1 MYKLQQYYKKEMESN
16 SSTES
21 CSLLIKLINAEV
33 EKLRDV
39 SNDEIR
45 RRSLALKINSGSD
58 PRGSTIYSFA
68 YLKEIVRRYL
78 GVTLYDTQ
86 LLGGLLL
93 TKGTIIEMKTGEGKS
108 LVATLPSYFK
118 ALEKK
123 GVHIITVNEY
133 LAERDWRKMREL
145 YNMLGIKVGLI
156 KDEMELE
163 EKQFNYNCD
172 ITYLTN
178 TSLGFDYLRDNL
190 ATRISQIVQRPF
202 HFAVVD
208 EVDSVLIDEALT
220 PLIISGSGDVIND
233 EKYTQAAFLV
243 QYLTINEHFIV
254 NQKRKTASLTEIG
267 IQTCETLLAVS
278 NLYDVTNPWIPYIL
292 NAIRAKVF
300 YIKNKNYIVQNN
312 KVLIIDEF
320 TGRILYGR
328 QWSQGLQQAI
338 QAKESLRISPIT
350 QTYASITYQN
360 LFLLYPQ
367 LSGMTGTAKT
377 AELELEKIYQLQVNV
392 LPTARK
398 LQRVDLKDLV
408 FLDEFTKW
416 LAIVRVCQSNY
427 RVGRPVLVGTTT
439 VENSQ
444 LLSTLLKKS
453 NVNHKLLNAKA
464 INAKF
469 EAEIISQAGLPQSV
483 TIATNMAGRGADII
497 LGGSN
502 KTLAQNKIKSLFYS
516 KSTDPRFKKYQ
527 KKVRNKFINKAYKFN
542 SLLFLF
548 VDFTNDLNY
557 LQVLDPVFSSLLK
570 KFEVNL
576 IQYYLQKYDA
586 ITKLSARLVKLR
598 GGLFVIGTERHDS
611 IRIDN
616 QLRGRAGRQGD
627 KGLSRFVLSLDDK
640 LLKIFGG
647 TTLQNIM
654 QMGFGAEDDK
664 YNIIQLESTA
674 LTKNINKIQRKVEDF
689 SYDSRNQLFKYDEI
703 INSQR
708 EAIFSER
715 KKFLYG
721 INVKDRLLEYSYDI
735 FNDLARDLFLN
746 PKSSVLLKLE
756 GTVLSKLFYA
766 NPLKVEWLLRN
777 KTLNFDLFQESFNSF
792 LWQGYE
798 VKEAE
803 IEIFLPGTI
812 RRLEKTIILNN
823 IDVSWKTHLQK
834 MDSLKECVGWR
845 GYGQKDP
852 IIEYK
857 NESYDLFLWTI
868 NEIRQGVTDQ
878 IYNFELK

>member
-1 MYKLQQYYKKEMESN
+1 MESN

>member
-1 MYKLQQYYKKEMESN
+1 MSIEENTSIDKFVIS
-16 SSTES
+16 
-21 CSLLIKLINAEV
+21 AE
-33 EKLRDV
+33 
-39 SNDEIR
+39 
-45 RRSLALKINSGSD
+45 
-58 PRGSTIYSFA
+58 
-68 YLKEIVRRYL
+68 
-78 GVTLYDTQ
+78 
-86 LLGGLLL
+86 
-93 TKGTIIEMKTGEGKS
+93 IIEYLE
-108 LVATLPSYFK
+108 VNIHFK
-118 ALEKK
+118 VDEKK
-123 GVHIITVNEY
+123 KNIILTEQGTAQIEKI
-133 LAERDWRKMREL
+133 LS
-145 YNMLGIKVGLI
+145 I
-156 KDEMELE
+156 KDL
-163 EKQFNYNCD
+163 Y
-172 ITYLTN
+172 
-178 TSLGFDYLRDNL
+178 SL
-190 ATRISQIVQRPF
+190 
-202 HFAVVD
+202 
-208 EVDSVLIDEALT
+208 
-220 PLIISGSGDVIND
+220 ND
-233 EKYTQAAFLV
+233 
-243 QYLTINEHFIV
+243 
-254 NQKRKTASLTEIG
+254 
-267 IQTCETLLAVS
+267 
-278 NLYDVTNPWIPYIL
+278 PWIPYIL
-292 NAIRAKVF
+292 NSIRAKVF

-312 KVLIIDEF
+312 KILIIDEF

-338 QAKESLRISPIT
+338 QAKENLRISPIT

-408 FLDEFTKW
+408 FIDEFTKW
-416 LAIVRVCQSNY
+416 LAVVKVCQNNY
-427 RVGRPVLVGTTT
+427 RFGRPVLVGTTT

-453 NVNHKLLNAKA
+453 NINHKLLNAKA

-502 KTLAQNKIKSLFYS
+502 KTLAQNKIKTLYYS
-516 KSTDPRFKKYQ
+516 KSTNTRLKKYR
-527 KKVRNKFINKAYKFN
+527 KKVREKLINKGHKFN

-548 VDFTNDLNY
+548 VDFTEDQDYFKSLN
-557 LQVLDPVFSSLLK
+557 PVFASLLK

-576 IQYYLQKYDA
+576 IQYYLQKYDVMTRLA
-586 ITKLSARLVKLR
+586 ARRVKLR

-627 KGLSRFVLSLDDK
+627 KGLSRFLLSLDDK

-654 QMGFGAEDDK
+654 QMGFGSDDD
-664 YNIIQLESTA
+664 NFDVVQLESTA
-674 LTKNINKIQRKVEDF
+674 LTNNINKIQRKVEDF

-721 INVKDRLLEYSYDI
+721 INVKDRLLEYSYDLI
-735 FNDLARDLFLN
+735 NDLARYYFLN
-746 PKSSVLLKLE
+746 SKNTTSIKIES
-756 GTVLSKLFYA
+756 TILSKLFYS
-766 NPLKVEWLLRN
+766 NPLQLEFLLCN
-777 KTLNFDLFQESFNSF
+777 KNLTFDIFQESFNSF

-798 VKEAE
+798 LKESE

-812 RRLEKTIILNN
+812 RRLEKTILLNN

-868 NEIRQGVTDQ
+868 NEIRQGVTNQ
-878 IYNFELK
+878 IYSFELK

>member
-1 MYKLQQYYKKEMESN
+1 MESYSQQN
-16 SSTES
+16 TSTN
-21 CSLLIKLINAEV
+21 LINLINAKVNDIQGWSNDDIKDESL
-33 EKLRDV
+33 KLRNIQGDQRII
-39 SNDEIR
+39 D
-45 RRSLALKINSGSD
+45 
-58 PRGSTIYSFA
+58 SFA
-68 YLKEIVRRYL
+68 YLKEMARRYL

-118 ALEKK
+118 ALDKK

-133 LAERDWRKMREL
+133 LAERDWRKMRGL
-145 YNMLGIKVGLI
+145 YNLLGLKVGLI
-156 KDEMELE
+156 KDEMELV

-178 TSLGFDYLRDNL
+178 SSLGFDYLRDNL
-190 ATRISQIVQRPF
+190 ATKTSEIVQRSF
-202 HFAVVD
+202 YFGVVD
-208 EVDSVLIDEALT
+208 EVDSILIDEALT
-220 PLIISGSGDVIND
+220 PLIISGSGDTIND
-233 EKYTQAAFLV
+233 EKYVQAAFLV
-243 QYLTINEHFIV
+243 QYLKINEHFII
-254 NQKRKTASLTEIG
+254 NQKKKNCVLTEQG
-267 IQTCETLLAVS
+267 IKTCEILLNID
-278 NLYDVTNPWIPYIL
+278 NLYDTTNVWIPYIL

-300 YIKNKNYIVQNN
+300 YIKNKNYIVQ
-312 KVLIIDEF
+312 KKQILIIDEF

-338 QAKESLRISPIT
+338 QAKESLKISAIT

-408 FLDEFTKW
+408 FIDEFTKW
-416 LAIVRVCQSNY
+416 LAIVKVCQENY
-427 RVGRPVLVGTTT
+427 MLGRPILVGTST

-444 LLSTLLKKS
+444 LLSTLLQKAQI
-453 NVNHKLLNAKA
+453 NHKLLNAKA

-497 LGGSN
+497 LGGN
-502 KTLAQNKIKSLFYS
+502 TQNLAQNKVKRLYYSTSKATALTTYKKKIRLSLL
-516 KSTDPRFKKYQ
+516 Q
-527 KKVRNKFINKAYKFN
+527 KKQKFN
-542 SLLFLF
+542 LLLFLF
-548 VDFTNDLNY
+548 GEFNDV
-557 LQVLDPVFSSLLK
+557 QILDSLANQNSSIKDIDKVFGSLTK
-570 KFEVNL
+570 KFETKF
-576 IQYYLQKYDA
+576 IQYYLQKYKW
-586 ITKLSARLVKLR
+586 ITQTTARLVKLR
-598 GGLFVIGTERHDS
+598 GGLFVVGTERHDS

-627 KGLSRFVLSLDDK
+627 KGLSRFILSLDDK

-647 TTLQNIM
+647 STLQNIM
-654 QMGFGAEDDK
+654 QMGFGANDD
-664 YNIIQLESTA
+664 NFDILQLESAA
-674 LTKNINKIQRKVEDF
+674 LTKNIDKIQKTVEDF

-703 INSQR
+703 VNNQR

-715 KKFLYG
+715 KKILYG
-721 INVKDRLLEYSYDI
+721 INVKDRLLEYTHDLITDFAKDSY
-735 FNDLARDLFLN
+735 FKSKDLTQLKRESNTFGRLF
-746 PKSSVLLKLE
+746 
-756 GTVLSKLFYA
+756 GA
-766 NPLKVEWLLRN
+766 NPLILESLLRN
-777 KTLNFDLFQESFNSF
+777 KNLTFDILQESYYHF
-792 LWQGYE
+792 LWQSYE
-798 VKEAE
+798 ARE
-803 IEIFLPGTI
+803 IEIEVFLPGVL
-812 RRLEKTIILNN
+812 RSLEKTILLNN
-823 IDVSWKTHLQK
+823 IDISWRTHLQK
-834 MDSLKECVGWR
+834 MDSLKESVGWR

-852 IIEYK
+852 IMEYK

-868 NEIRQGVTDQ
+868 SEIRHGVTNQ